1 MNAARELGW
10 LAPGFEARRI
20 NRAGTFREEMARR
33 PARSMVSVFRGIR
46 VRRQTSKE
54 TDSDRSS
61 GARGTRD
68 FLNLGDAGAGAA
80 RRVGGHVEAAADAA
94 QSSLQSLHAPSDKQ
108 PGEFESLR
116 TAMASVVRLLGSA
129 GESAEPAERAA
140 YEESARSQG
149 RALLRDNIDP
159 QWALTAQTIHFKQTV
174 RQVLT
179 QHWPK
184 GMFTRSS
191 AARESLDETVD
202 EIAAAFTVFADAT
215 GLLWSGHREEQQA
228 SAEAAFEENAS
239 QERQTVNGEFG
250 SAVRGLMVGDLQN
263 RITGS
268 VPVDHRE
275 LAATFNVAL
284 DRIQST
290 FAAIVKNLLAGN
302 EKAETS
308 VAAVGALAGSA
319 ASAANRIGDV
329 STALT
334 ALGSGDSGHNVFAGV
349 ETVVGS
355 ARDSAENSGKVM
367 SRAVEAMNG
376 IEGLA
381 DRIGQITAAIDDIAF
396 QTNLLALNAGI
407 EAARAG
413 EAGRG
418 FAVVAQ
424 EVRALAQRSTEA
436 AKEIETLVS
445 DTKTRIDAG
454 VEAVGKAGTAIDEVV
469 GRFGEIDTAIAE
481 TVEDSGRN
489 SDELE
494 RLQADLTTAG
504 AEAAG
509 VAAETD
515 RAQKSVEEVQS
526 AIVQLGEIVRRFRL
540 GGQAGQPDS
549 QPDRH
554 AVPDPELDTH
564 APVDL
569 PAPIR
574 RSA

>member
-1 MNAARELGW
+1 M
-10 LAPGFEARRI
+10 
-20 NRAGTFREEMARR
+20 
-33 PARSMVSVFRGIR
+33 
-46 VRRQTSKE
+46 RRQTSTQ
-54 TDSDRSS
+54 TDNDQ
-61 GARGTRD
+61 GAGTRGKRD
-68 FLNLGDAGAGAA
+68 FLTLGDAGAGAA
-80 RRVGGHVEAAADAA
+80 RRIGGEIEAAADAA
-94 QSSLQSLHAPSDKQ
+94 QSRLQSLRAPSGVQPAEFDKM
-108 PGEFESLR
+108 R
-116 TAMASVVRLLGSA
+116 TAMASVVRLLEAA
-129 GESAEPAERAA
+129 GELGQAADRSA
-140 YEESARSQG
+140 YEDRARSQG
-149 RALLRDNIDP
+149 SALARDDIDP
-159 QWALTAQTIHFKQTV
+159 QWALAAQTVHFEQLV
-174 RQVLT
+174 RQVLS

-184 GMFTRSS
+184 GMFARS
-191 AARESLDETVD
+191 ARETLDEAVD
-202 EIAAAFTVFADAT
+202 EIAAAFTVFADTT

-228 SAEAAFEENAS
+228 SADAAFQETAS
-239 QERQTVNGEFG
+239 QERQAVNDELG
-250 SAVRGLMVGDLQN
+250 SAVRGLMMGDLQN

-268 VPVDHRE
+268 VPADHRE

-308 VAAVGALAGSA
+308 VATIGELAGGA
-319 ASAANRIGDV
+319 ASAASRIGDV
-329 STALT
+329 SSALA
-334 ALGSGDSGHNVFAGV
+334 ALGSANGGRDAFAGV
-349 ETVVGS
+349 ETVIVS

-367 SRAVEAMNG
+367 GRAVEAMNG

-454 VEAVGKAGTAIDEVV
+454 VEAVGKAGTAIDDVV
-469 GRFGEIDTAIAE
+469 GRFEEIDTAIAQ
-481 TVEDSGRN
+481 TVEGSGGN

-494 RLQADLTTAG
+494 KLQADLAAAG
-504 AEAAG
+504 AQAAG
-509 VAAETD
+509 VAAESD
-515 RAQKSVEEVQS
+515 RAHKSVEDVQS

-540 GGQAGQPDS
+540 GGQAGQPVT
-549 QPDRH
+549 QPAQNLDRH
-554 AVPDPELDTH
+554 SDAAPDFDAH
-564 APVDL
+564 ALADM